1 MSVVGISIGVWAGQL
16 GMHACPQAFSV
27 LQAKFWWAGFRDGG
41 HCRSTCE
48 SGEYSS
54 FRQLDDINTYTT
66 PFVLPVFK
74 DRLEFSLLCCTIC
87 VYMRIICY
95 LSKHVH
101 VLCTCNNLIRIL
113 SHMHASM
120 QPDILH
126 MQTDPG
132 RTCDLLLL
140 LALAF
145 TSAHSAQAAK

>member
-1 MSVVGISIGVWAGQL
+1 MISIRIPPLLSFLSSRIGL
-16 GMHACPQAFSV
+16 SSV
-27 LQAKFWWAGFRDGG
+27 YCAAR
-41 HCRSTCE
+41 
-48 SGEYSS
+48 
-54 FRQLDDINTYTT
+54 
-66 PFVLPVFK
+66 
-74 DRLEFSLLCCTIC
+74 